1 MQRSYIVKAT
11 LCIEENQFYL
21 RAGDVLMFDSAS
33 SRLTVYRNA
42 SIVKVIKQSP
52 LSIAALVKSNILE
65 EVRNTEAPVVSSP
78 TKELFS
84 STKSPEAPKPLKT
97 KEVSQAKIVST
108 SPL

>member
-42 SIVKVIKQSP
+42 SIVKVIKQSS
-52 LSIAALVKSNILE
+52 LSISALVKSKILE
-65 EVRNTEAPVVSSP
+65 EVENVPTVSKSVEVVKP
-78 TKELFS
+78 AKV
-84 STKSPEAPKPLKT
+84 STKKESLQYSPPVL
-97 KEVSQAKIVST
+97 
-108 SPL
+108 